1 MGKYASKTKVP
12 VNKSRDEIE
21 KTLDRYGADQFIYGW
36 NEELATVAFR
46 MNGRQIKISLPN
58 PDPKD
63 FQLTETGQYRSE
75 GSIKNAMGQEK
86 RQRWRALLL
95 IVKAKLEAI
104 DCEIASFEDEF
115 LAYTMLPD
123 GSTAGEYMK
132 PQINAAYE
140 TGNMPQL
147 LPNYSGVKNHD

>member
-1 MGKYASKTKVP
+1 MK
-12 VNKSRDEIE
+12 
-21 KTLDRYGADQFIYGW
+21 
-36 NEELATVAFR
+36 
-46 MNGRQIKISLPN
+46 GRQIKITLPLPN
-58 PDPKD
+58 EED
-63 FQLTETGQYRSE
+63 FRVTQTGQYRSE
-75 GSIKNAMGQEK
+75 CSIKLAIEQEK

-123 GSTAGEYMK
+123 GSTAGDYLK

-140 TGNMPQL
+140 TGDMPAL
-147 LPNYSGVKNHD
+147 LPDYSKKRKK